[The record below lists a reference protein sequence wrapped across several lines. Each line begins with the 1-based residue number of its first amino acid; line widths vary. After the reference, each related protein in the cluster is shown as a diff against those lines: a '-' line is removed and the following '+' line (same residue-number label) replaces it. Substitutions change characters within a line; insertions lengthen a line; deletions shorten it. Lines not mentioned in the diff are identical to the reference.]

1 MPQTTST
8 GNLAKAQRTMIGQ
21 MLYTTEHNAPA
32 MALVTRMRLRRGAS
46 SVDVPKAGQI
56 TVSDLVEGQDIT
68 DDQNLGME
76 FTTLTTSE
84 VGAKVVVTDKLV
96 RQMQP
101 DVFKVIGRQLG
112 DGMARKKD
120 EDVIALY
127 GSLNGGT
134 ALGAAGATFN
144 VAHAAAAYTH
154 AVANKFGTKLS
165 IVHHPNA
172 LYSIINSGAITPGAS
187 GPVDAGWSRDLLQR
201 FFAGLAPVGG
211 VPMFHDGNIEVDS
224 DGDAVGVI
232 ADEGALVVLES
243 VTMRTERQR
252 DASLRGTEVVIT
264 ADYGVFELDDSRGA
278 PLKYD
283 ATAPST
289 SE

>member
-32 MALVTRMRLRRGAS
+32 MALVTHMRLRRGAS
-46 SVDVPKAGQI
+46 SVDVPKAGQM

-68 DDQNLGME
+68 DEQSLGME

-120 EDVIALY
+120 QDVIALY

-134 ALGAAGATFN
+134 DEF
-144 VAHAAAAYTH
+144 
-154 AVANKFGTKLS
+154 
-165 IVHHPNA
+165 
-172 LYSIINSGAITPGAS
+172 
-187 GPVDAGWSRDLLQR
+187 
-201 FFAGLAPVGG
+201 
-211 VPMFHDGNIEVDS
+211 
-224 DGDAVGVI
+224 VI
-232 ADEGALVVLES
+232 A
-243 VTMRTERQR
+243 R
-252 DASLRGTEVVIT
+252 
-264 ADYGVFELDDSRGA
+264 
-278 PLKYD
+278 
-283 ATAPST
+283 ATALALLASPDL
-289 SE
+289 SESGRAACEKWDARTREARAAFPLLTNLRRVG

>member
-1 MPQTTST
+1 MAQTTST
-8 GNLAKAQRTMIGQ
+8 GDMEKAQRTIIGQ
-21 MLYTTEHNAPA
+21 MLYTAEHNAPA
-32 MALVTRMRLRRGAS
+32 MALITHMGLRRGS
-46 SVDVPKAGQI
+46 STVEVPKAGVM
-56 TVSDLVEGQDIT
+56 TMADLVEGQDLT
-68 DDQNLGME
+68 TEQSLGLS

-84 VGAKVVVTDKLV
+84 VGSRVIVTDKLA

-101 DVFKVIGRQLG
+101 DVFKVIGRQMG

-120 EDVIALY
+120 KDVIALY
-127 GSLNGGT
+127 SSLNGGT
-134 ALGAAGATFN
+134 ALGAAGAVFN

-172 LYSIINSGAITPGAS
+172 LYNIINSGAITPMAS
-187 GPVDAGWSRDLLQR
+187 GPVDSGWSRDLLQK
-201 FFAGLAPVGG
+201 FFAGLAPIGG
-211 VPMFHDGNIEVDS
+211 VPMFHDGNITVDGS
-224 DGDAVGVI
+224 DDAVGVI

-243 VTMRTERQR
+243 VAMRTERQR
-252 DASLRGTEVVIT
+252 DASLRGTEIVVT

-283 ATAPST
+283 ASAPST
-289 SE
+289 SA

>member
-32 MALVTRMRLRRGAS
+32 MALVTHMRLRRGAS
-46 SVDVPKAGQI
+46 SVDVPKAGQM

-68 DDQNLGME
+68 DEQNLGME

-120 EDVIALY
+120 QDVIALY

-134 ALGAAGATFN
+134 ALGAAGATFT
-144 VAHAAAAYTH
+144 VAHAIARTI
-154 AVANKFGTKLS
+154 TC
-165 IVHHPNA
+165 
-172 LYSIINSGAITPGAS
+172 ITPR
-187 GPVDAGWSRDLLQR
+187 W
-201 FFAGLAPVGG
+201 
-211 VPMFHDGNIEVDS
+211 
-224 DGDAVGVI
+224 
-232 ADEGALVVLES
+232 
-243 VTMRTERQR
+243 
-252 DASLRGTEVVIT
+252 
-264 ADYGVFELDDSRGA
+264 
-278 PLKYD
+278 
-283 ATAPST
+283 
-289 SE
+289 

>member
-8 GNLAKAQRTMIGQ
+8 GNLADAQRTIIGQ

-32 MALVTRMRLRRGAS
+32 MALVTHMRLRRGAS
-46 SVDVPKAGQI
+46 SVDVPKAGQM
-56 TVSDLVEGQDIT
+56 TVSDLVEGQDLT
-68 DDQNLGME
+68 DEQSLGLE

-84 VGAKVVVTDKLV
+84 VGAKVVLTDKLV

-120 EDVIALY
+120 KDVIDLY

-134 ALGAAGATFN
+134 ALGAAGAKFT

-165 IVHHPNA
+165 IVHHPNT
-172 LYSIINSGAITPGAS
+172 LYSIINSGAITPAAS

-252 DASLRGTEVVIT
+252 DASLRGRR
-264 ADYGVFELDDSRGA
+264 S
-278 PLKYD
+278 
-283 ATAPST
+283 S
-289 SE
+289 

>member
-1 MPQTTST
+1 
-8 GNLAKAQRTMIGQ
+8 
-21 MLYTTEHNAPA
+21 
-32 MALVTRMRLRRGAS
+32 
-46 SVDVPKAGQI
+46 
-56 TVSDLVEGQDIT
+56 
-68 DDQNLGME
+68 ME

-120 EDVIALY
+120 QDVIALY

-134 ALGAAGATFN
+134 TLGAAGATFN

-172 LYSIINSGAITPGAS
+172 LYSIINSGAITPG
-187 GPVDAGWSRDLLQR
+187 G
-201 FFAGLAPVGG
+201 
-211 VPMFHDGNIEVDS
+211 
-224 DGDAVGVI
+224 
-232 ADEGALVVLES
+232 
-243 VTMRTERQR
+243 ERPR
-252 DASLRGTEVVIT
+252 
-264 ADYGVFELDDSRGA
+264 
-278 PLKYD
+278 
-283 ATAPST
+283 
-289 SE
+289 